1 MVELKQSI
9 EHLPVR
15 KQEELRR
22 LTEILRDEFSKVI
35 AHRKAPRLRNGKI
48 LKIVLFGSHARGTQ
62 VVDPKGRYF
71 SDYDLLVVV
80 DHEDLTDIWEYW
92 NKAEDRMLEELSGA
106 EYSTPL
112 TLIVHSIDDINHQ
125 LRRGRYFYIDV
136 AREGIALFE
145 EDGYTFDDPVPL
157 SEEEAR
163 MEAKTYFAE
172 WYPSAVR
179 AKRTFALQRLEGLET
194 GDPNWR
200 RETAFTLHQVTE
212 RCYFCILLVMKL
224 YMPKS
229 HNLNYLSKQTE
240 QIDAR
245 LIGIWNMDSKFGKR
259 CYELLRAA
267 YIKARYSKHYKIT
280 DEELDWLSTRV
291 DRLLDLTRAICEE
304 RLARAA
310 Q

>member
-1 MVELKQSI
+1 MGELRQSI

-22 LTEILRDEFSKVI
+22 LTEILRDEFGKAI
-35 AHRKAPRLRNGKI
+35 AHRKAPRLRNGQI

-92 NKAEDRMLEELSGA
+92 SKAEDRMLEELSGA
-106 EYSTPL
+106 EYPTPL
-112 TLIVHSIDDINHQ
+112 TLVVHSIDDINHQ
-125 LRRGRYFYIDV
+125 LRRGRYFYIDI
-136 AREGIALFE
+136 AREGVALFE
-145 EDGYTFDDPVPL
+145 EDGYTFDDPVSL
-157 SEEEAR
+157 AEEEAR
-163 MEAKTYFAE
+163 MEAQTYFDE
-172 WYPSAVR
+172 WYPAALFAMETFIFQRDR
-179 AKRTFALQRLEGLET
+179 ARSSLNER
-194 GDPNWR
+194 WR
-200 RETAFTLHQVTE
+200 KEAAFTLHQATE

-229 HNLNYLSKQTE
+229 HNLNYLSKQAE
-240 QIDAR
+240 QIDGR
-245 LIGIWNMDSKFGKR
+245 LIDIWNMDSKFGKR

-291 DRLLDLTRAICEE
+291 DRLLELTHAICEE
-304 RLARAA
+304 RLVRAA